1 MTTGVF
7 PEGGTLV
14 ISFSIAETCDDKGL
28 AF

>member
-7 PEGGTLV
+7 PKGGTRV